1 MHFTIKYKLECI
13 LVPSNFKDISAE
25 RPPLPPTYTISKEI
39 EAITKEMAVLIG
51 YLLKGL
57 FVSLGRR
64 TIAEVIPKA
73 IQFSYWLKKHLIILA
88 RKSVEV
94 GTPKAIEA
102 GRISRGLLILAVR
115 NLKTKGVPVAIGIVL
130 LIKDLSNQFYEK
142 AKKAI
147 GSRVNTIKQDIVT
160 EKTKAA
166 TDASIP
172 LSPEII
178 LKEAEAIGLN
188 ERMAQEIS
196 RNGIECKAITD
207 IGSLPIEKRSY
218 YSHLFPLS
226 PRVTTNR
233 GCIRLE
239 GNGKSNIDFIQVIQ
253 RN

>member
-1 MHFTIKYKLECI
+1 LT
-13 LVPSNFKDISAE
+13 PSNFKDISAE
-25 RPPLPPTYTISKEI
+25 RPPLPPTPPSSIPSTYTISKQIEVLIKEI
-39 EAITKEMAVLIG
+39 AVLIG
-51 YLLKGL
+51 YLLMGL
-57 FVSLGRR
+57 FISLGRR
-64 TIAEVIPKA
+64 AIAEGIPKA
-73 IQFSYWLKKHLIILA
+73 VQFSYWLKKYIIILA

-115 NLKTKGVPVAIGIVL
+115 NLKTKGVPVAIGIVQ
-130 LIKDLSNQFYEK
+130 LIKGLSNQLYEK
-142 AKKAI
+142 AKRVV
-147 GSRVNTIKQDIVT
+147 GSRVNTIKQDIVI

-166 TDASIP
+166 IDADTP
-172 LSPEII
+172 LSSEII
-178 LKEAEAIGLN
+178 LKEEETIGLN

-196 RNGIECKAITD
+196 KNGIECKAIID

-239 GNGKSNIDFIQVIQ
+239 GNDKSNIDLIQVIQ
-253 RN
+253 KN

>member
-13 LVPSNFKDISAE
+13 LVPSNFKDMSAE

-39 EAITKEMAVLIG
+39 EVITKEIAVLIG

-57 FVSLGRR
+57 FIFLGK
-64 TIAEVIPKA
+64 KA
-73 IQFSYWLKKHLIILA
+73 ITEGIPQAIRFLYWLKKQGIILA

-102 GRISRGLLILAVR
+102 GRILRGLLILAVR
-115 NLKTKGVPVAIGIVL
+115 NLKTKGVPVAIGIVQ
-130 LIKDLSNQFYEK
+130 LINGLSNQLYEK

-178 LKEAEAIGLN
+178 LKEEEAIGLN

-196 RNGIECKAITD
+196 KNRIECKAITD

>member
-1 MHFTIKYKLECI
+1 M
-13 LVPSNFKDISAE
+13 VPSNFKDISAE

-57 FVSLGRR
+57 LISLGRR
-64 TIAEVIPKA
+64 VIAEVIPKA
-73 IQFSYWLKKHLIILA
+73 MQFLYWLKKHLIILA

-94 GTPKAIEA
+94 GIPKAIEA

-115 NLKTKGVPVAIGIVL
+115 NLKTKGVPVAIGIVQL
-130 LIKDLSNQFYEK
+130 VKGLSSQFYKK
-142 AKKAI
+142 AKKVVEN
-147 GSRVNTIKQDIVT
+147 RVNTIKQDIVT